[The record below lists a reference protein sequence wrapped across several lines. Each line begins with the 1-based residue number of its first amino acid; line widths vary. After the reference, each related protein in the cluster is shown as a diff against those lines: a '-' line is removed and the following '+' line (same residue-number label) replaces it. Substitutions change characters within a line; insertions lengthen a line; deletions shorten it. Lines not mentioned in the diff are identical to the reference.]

1 MYISSCLCL
10 FLCFSLCASLALF
23 LSVFMSAFVLLST
36 QNYLSLCGC
45 KFLFLTAYIS
55 CIFTYNHMFTWSF
68 LWGQGSWNARTF
80 FILWEFFLPGIP
92 QLCSLGL
99 LVKKDMDLLS
109 LTLFLTYPLI
119 FWSYLINIY
128 FWNGPSKPNIFFR
141 EIVCFRKWYYNI
153 K

>member
-23 LSVFMSAFVLLST
+23 LSVFVSAFVWLST

-80 FILWEFFLPGIP
+80 FILWEIFFTWHTSVVFPRPFG
-92 QLCSLGL
+92 QERHGF
-99 LVKKDMDLLS
+99 
-109 LTLFLTYPLI
+109 TLFNTFFNISTYFLKL
-119 FWSYLINIY
+119 SYQHL
-128 FWNGPSKPNIFFR
+128 FLKWTVQTKHFF
-141 EIVCFRKWYYNI
+141 
-153 K
+153 